1 MKQLLHL
8 LALGLLVP
16 STALAQVD
24 AEVAAQCR
32 DARDFYGCVRTF
44 TSPVRRSDDTA
55 PFDGVMGQVAAG
67 LISGPGYRNAPQN
80 FPPGMI
86 RLVLLKGSCGAS
98 CAEPTG
104 PIHLWQLARNRSER
118 LVAACLVL
126 RLLTRLRQSLNDD
139 AFICCRITAITCGS
153 ESPN

>member
-8 LALGLLVP
+8 LAFGLLVP

-32 DARDFYGCVRTF
+32 DAKAFYGCVRAF
-44 TSPVRRSDDTA
+44 TTPVRRSDDTP

-67 LISGPGYRNAPQN
+67 LISDPGYCNATTV
-80 FPPGMI
+80 FRRDMI

-98 CAEPTG
+98 CAEP
-104 PIHLWQLARNRSER
+104 NR
-118 LVAACLVL
+118 AP
-126 RLLTRLRQSLNDD
+126 
-139 AFICCRITAITCGS
+139 FTCGS
-153 ESPN
+153 SPGIDRNCWWRRVWFCGR